1 MPEPFANLAIER
13 DGGIATLFLDR
24 PEKLNALHR
33 ALWHSIPEAVA
44 ALDADADVRVIV
56 LAGKGKAFCAGIDLM
71 DHAQGLGG
79 GGSLTGGAG
88 SAVARRRQ
96 LYDDIRAYQDT
107 CSCFANTNKPVIA
120 AVHGACIGAGMDL
133 ITACDIRLA
142 SAEATFSVRE
152 TRIAMVADVGSLQ
165 RLPRVI
171 GDGAARE
178 WIFTGGDYS
187 AQRAREVQL
196 LNDVLPDP
204 AALMVRAHE
213 LAAPSRRIH
222 RSPCRVRSTCW
233 DTHRAAKWTPTSI
246 TSPCGTRRSCT
257 RRTSAR
263 RCRLSCNGDRR
274 SSAGNRPREG
284 VRQFR
289 QPCRAKSSVS
299 YQPRDTFTC
308 RSSLRY
314 HSSQPCTVRAFAVFA
329 AYPVEVHG

>member
-88 SAVARRRQ
+88 SAVAKRRQ

-178 WIFTGGDYS
+178 WIFTGGDYN

-213 LAAPSRRIH
+213 LAAAIAANSPLAVQGSKHVLGYASRRE
-222 RSPCRVRSTCW
+222 VDANLDYVAVW
-233 DTHRAAKWTPTSI
+233 NAAFLHSEDL
-246 TSPCGTRRSCT
+246 GEAMQAFMQRR
-257 RRTSAR
+257 
-263 RCRLSCNGDRR
+263 
-274 SSAGNRPREG
+274 PP
-284 VRQFR
+284 VFR
-289 QPCRAKSSVS
+289 GQ
-299 YQPRDTFTC
+299 
-308 RSSLRY
+308 
-314 HSSQPCTVRAFAVFA
+314 
-329 AYPVEVHG
+329 

>member
-1 MPEPFANLAIER
+1 MTETFANLTIER
-13 DGGIATLFLDR
+13 DGGVATLFLDR

-33 ALWHSIPEAVA
+33 SLWHSIPAAVA

-79 GGSLTGGAG
+79 GGSLSGGEG
-88 SAVARRRQ
+88 SAVAKRRQ
-96 LYDDIRAYQDT
+96 LYDDIRAYQRT
-107 CSCFANTNKPVIA
+107 CSSFADTNKPVIA

-178 WIFTGGDYS
+178 WIFTGGDYT
-187 AQRAREVQL
+187 AQHARDVRL

-204 AALMVRAHE
+204 AAVLARARE
-213 LAAPSRRIH
+213 LAAAIAANSPLAVQGSKQVLGFASRREVDSQLDYVALWNAAFLH
-222 RSPCRVRSTCW
+222 SDDLGEAMQAFMQR
-233 DTHRAAKWTPTSI
+233 RAP
-246 TSPCGTRRSCT
+246 
-257 RRTSAR
+257 
-263 RCRLSCNGDRR
+263 L
-274 SSAGNRPREG
+274 
-284 VRQFR
+284 FR
-289 QPCRAKSSVS
+289 GQ
-299 YQPRDTFTC
+299 
-308 RSSLRY
+308 
-314 HSSQPCTVRAFAVFA
+314 
-329 AYPVEVHG
+329 